1 MRYRSVPVVGLGL
14 LCALSLAAGCGKSGP
29 PRKATY
35 TVKGKLT
42 VDGAAPG
49 SSLQLTCHN
58 KAGMD
63 TNMPTV
69 SHAMSEPDGSFSIAT
84 YEKGDGVPAGEYT
97 LTVKWQEF
105 NSMSMSF
112 GGPDKLNSRYADPQ
126 KSEITFTVKDAPVD
140 LGEIK
145 LTTK

>member
-1 MRYRSVPVVGLGL
+1 MRYRFVHVVGLGL
-14 LCALSLAAGCGKSGP
+14 LCGLWLASGCGKSGP

-35 TVKGKLT
+35 PVKGTLT

-63 TNMPTV
+63 TKMPTV
-69 SHAMSEPDGSFSIAT
+69 SQAMSEPDGKFSIAT
-84 YEKGDGVPAGEYT
+84 YEKGDGVPPGEYT

-112 GGPDKLNSRYADPQ
+112 SGTDKLNNRYADPE
-126 KSEITFTVKDAPVD
+126 KSDITFTVKDAPVD
-140 LGEIK
+140 LGEVK